1 MFWEFIVI
9 SVACY
14 LTHLLLLHYHL
25 RRQAAI
31 KELKAGTENTLTN
44 DDINHIQT
52 ELENRGYLIRFP
64 EAEATSTTKEI
75 KEIIETQPHH
85 HNELPLHIYIFAT
98 NCIPQFEDAELLLT
112 ALEKTTQQYGN
123 VVFKEHP
130 DDVAELSLDYNRN
143 KHRFECVYSNYI
155 EEIQSRRNEWLN
167 REETL
172 TFLKQVIDKYIKE
185 YV

>member
-14 LTHLLLLHYHL
+14 LTHLLLLHYYL
-25 RRQAAI
+25 RRQATI
-31 KELKAGTENTLTN
+31 KELKARTENTLTN

-64 EAEATSTTKEI
+64 ESETTPVT
-75 KEIIETQPHH
+75 KEIIENQPHY

-98 NCIPQFEDAELLLT
+98 NCIPQFENAELLLA

-130 DDVAELSLDYNRN
+130 DDLAELSLEYNRD
-143 KHRFECVYSNYI
+143 KHRFECVYSNHI

-172 TFLKQVIDKYIKE
+172 MFLKQVIDKCIKE

>member
-1 MFWEFIVI
+1 MVI
-9 SVACY
+9 GIACY
-14 LTHLLLLHYHL
+14 LMHLLLHHYYL
-25 RRQAAI
+25 RRQSTLQ
-31 KELKAGTENTLTN
+31 ELQAGTEPTLTN

-64 EAEATSTTKEI
+64 ESEATSITKATLENQSHYN
-75 KEIIETQPHH
+75 K
-85 HNELPLHIYIFAT
+85 LPLHIYIFAT
-98 NCIPQFEDAELLLT
+98 NCIPPFEDAELLLA

-130 DDVAELSLDYNRN
+130 DDLAELSLEYNRD
-143 KHRFECVYSNYI
+143 KHRFECIYSNHI
-155 EEIQSRRNEWLN
+155 AEIQSRRNEWLN

-172 TFLKQVIDKYIKE
+172 RFLKQVIDRYIKE

>member
-14 LTHLLLLHYHL
+14 VTHLLLLHYHL
-25 RRQAAI
+25 RRQSAI
-31 KELKAGTENTLTN
+31 KELKSTTENTLTN

-64 EAEATSTTKEI
+64 EKEI
-75 KEIIETQPHH
+75 TPLTREIEEKQHY
-85 HNELPLHIYIFAT
+85 HNDLPLHVYIFAT
-98 NCIPQFEDAELLLT
+98 GCIPQFEDAESLLT

-130 DDVAELSLDYNRN
+130 DDLAELSLEYNHD
-143 KHRFECVYSNYI
+143 KQRFECVYSNHVD
-155 EEIQSRRNEWLN
+155 EIQSRRNEWLN

-172 TFLKQVIDKYIKE
+172 IFLKQVIDKYIKE
-185 YV
+185 YA

>member
-14 LTHLLLLHYHL
+14 VTHLLLLHYHL
-25 RRQAAI
+25 RRQSAI
-31 KELKAGTENTLTN
+31 RELKSTTENTLTN

-64 EAEATSTTKEI
+64 EQQVTSLT
-75 KEIIETQPHH
+75 
-85 HNELPLHIYIFAT
+85 NERELEEKQRYNNDLPLHVYIFAT
-98 NCIPQFEDAELLLT
+98 GCIPQFEDAESLLT
-112 ALEKTTQQYGN
+112 ALEKITQQYGN

-130 DDVAELSLDYNRN
+130 DDLAELSLEYNHD
-143 KHRFECVYSNYI
+143 KQRFECVYSNHVD
-155 EEIQSRRNEWLN
+155 EIQSRRNEWLN

-172 TFLKQVIDKYIKE
+172 IFLKQVIDKYIKE
-185 YV
+185 YA